1 VQWFYAYRMSE
12 PVEWRG
18 LTVADV
24 MLRRPKALPSSST
37 VGDVRAMLGNPSV
50 QMVLLADD
58 GEFRGAITEL
68 PDEASTD
75 DEALGYAD
83 QRPESIR
90 PTEPASAG
98 FELTL
103 RNPHRRV
110 VVLDEHRA
118 LLGLLCLDRTRTRFC
133 GHDSHRATT

>member
-1 VQWFYAYRMSE
+1 MSE
-12 PVEWRG
+12 PDEWRG

-83 QRPESIR
+83 RRPESIR
-90 PTEPASAG
+90 PTEPASTG
-98 FELTL
+98 FELTA
-103 RNPHRRV
+103 RNPHRRI
-110 VVLDEHRA
+110 VVLDEQHA

-133 GHDSHRATT
+133 GHESHRATS